1 MNSDPNINNNALSSA
16 SIPESNDSLYLPSN
30 QELRELEPVLN
41 HIRQMAQACDRDCA
55 RLLTILRGLE
65 AVHREIREDLF
76 QPALPDN
83 RQALYALL
91 RDVEAEGG
99 WPYINRMKL
108 QDFLQQLIES
118 ETEGNDAQSAL
129 NE

>member
-1 MNSDPNINNNALSSA
+1 MNSDPNISNALSDTSNL
-16 SIPESNDSLYLPSN
+16 ESNDPLPGSSS

-41 HIRQMAQACDRDCA
+41 HILQMAQACDRDCA
-55 RLLTILRGLE
+55 KLLTILRGLE

-108 QDFLQQLIES
+108 QDFLKRLIES
-118 ETEGNDAQSAL
+118 ETGDDNAQSDL
-129 NE
+129 DG